1 MRRHVEE
8 PAMSASSPPLSA
20 RFRRTLREAMPSGR
34 AWWLVAGGC
43 AAGVLLFALLWLA
56 RPSTETTGDGEA
68 VPAVAG
74 ERPMTPLPAPLPA
87 AGSADRGFDYA
98 SPQDTRTPVR
108 IDAHVPQAAPPSA
121 PVAAPADQ
129 PPAQPVTAAATD
141 LPTGVPRPVS
151 TPQPEYPRASIR
163 RGERGEV
170 LLLVKVGANG
180 RVDGVDVVSSS
191 QHRRLDRAAVSAV
204 RRWRFE
210 PAMRD
215 GQPVAGELRIPFSFA
230 PEGG

>member
-1 MRRHVEE
+1 
-8 PAMSASSPPLSA
+8 MSASSPPFVIRL
-20 RFRRTLREAMPSGR
+20 RRVLREVMPSGR

-43 AAGVLLFALLWLA
+43 AAGVLLFAMLWWS
-56 RPSTETTGDGEA
+56 RPATDGGGEGED

-74 ERPMTPLPAPLPA
+74 DRAMTPLPAPLPA

-98 SPQDTRTPVR
+98 SPQDSRTPVR
-108 IDAHVPQAAPPSA
+108 IDAHVPQVA
-121 PVAAPADQ
+121 PVPAPIATPVDQAPAST
-129 PPAQPVTAAATD
+129 VTTAAAD
-141 LPTGVPRPVS
+141 LPTSVPRPVS
-151 TPQPEYPRASIR
+151 TQQPEYPRASMR
-163 RGERGEV
+163 RGERGDV
-170 LLLVKVGANG
+170 LLLVKVGADG

>member
-1 MRRHVEE
+1 
-8 PAMSASSPPLSA
+8 MSASSPPFAVRL
-20 RFRRTLREAMPSGR
+20 RRSLRELMPSGR

-43 AAGVLLFALLWLA
+43 AAGVLLFALLWLV
-56 RPSTETTGDGEA
+56 RPSTDATGDGTD

-74 ERPMTPLPAPLPA
+74 DRALTPLPAPLPA

-108 IDAHVPQAAPPSA
+108 IDAHVPQAAPLHA
-121 PVAAPADQ
+121 PVAAPVDQ
-129 PPAQPVTAAATD
+129 APAVTTAAAD
-141 LPTGVPRPVS
+141 LPSSVPRPVS
-151 TPQPEYPRASIR
+151 TQQPEYPRASMR
-163 RGERGEV
+163 RGERGDV
-170 LLLVKVGANG
+170 LLRVQVGADG

-210 PAMRD
+210 PAMRN

>member
-1 MRRHVEE
+1 M
-8 PAMSASSPPLSA
+8 PATAPPFATRL
-20 RFRRTLREAMPSGR
+20 RRTLRDVLPSGN
-34 AWWLVAGGC
+34 AWWIVGGAC
-43 AAGVLLFALLWLA
+43 ALGVLLFALLWLA
-56 RPSTETTGDGEA
+56 RPSTGSAVDGDD

-74 ERPMTPLPAPLPA
+74 DRSMTPLPAPLPA

-108 IDAHVPQAAPPSA
+108 IDAQIPQVAPPPA
-121 PVAAPADQ
+121 PVAADPGSA
-129 PPAQPVTAAATD
+129 PPVSTVAAD
-141 LPTGVPRPVS
+141 LPTSVPRPVS
-151 TPQPEYPRASIR
+151 TQQPEYPRASMR
-163 RGERGEV
+163 RGERGDV
-170 LLLVKVGANG
+170 LLRVQVGADG
-180 RVDGVDVVSSS
+180 RVDRIEVVSSS
-191 QHRRLDRAAVSAV
+191 RYPRLDRAATAAV

>member
-1 MRRHVEE
+1 
-8 PAMSASSPPLSA
+8 MSASSPPLSV
-20 RFRRTLREAMPSGR
+20 RVRRTLRDVMPRGR
-34 AWWLVAGGC
+34 AWWFVVGGGV
-43 AAGVLLFALLWLA
+43 AGVLLFALLWLA
-56 RPSTETTGDGEA
+56 RPSTDAAGDGDDI
-68 VPAVAG
+68 PSVAG
-74 ERPMTPLPAPLPA
+74 DRAMTSLPAPLPA

-108 IDAHVPQAAPPSA
+108 IDAHVPQTAPVPTPAASPVEQAPAAP
-121 PVAAPADQ
+121 
-129 PPAQPVTAAATD
+129 VTTAATD
-141 LPTGVPRPVS
+141 LPTSVPRPVS
-151 TPQPEYPRASIR
+151 TQQPEYPRASMR
-163 RGERGEV
+163 RGERGDV
-170 LLLVKVGANG
+170 LLLVKVGADG

>member
-1 MRRHVEE
+1 
-8 PAMSASSPPLSA
+8 MSASSPPFAVRL
-20 RFRRTLREAMPSGR
+20 RRTLSEAMPSGR
-34 AWWLVAGGC
+34 AWWFVAGGC
-43 AAGVLLFALLWLA
+43 VAGVLLFALLWLA
-56 RPSTETTGDGEA
+56 RPSTDTTGDGEA
-68 VPAVAG
+68 VPT
-74 ERPMTPLPAPLPA
+74 MTGGRAMAPLPAPLPA

-108 IDAHVPQAAPPSA
+108 IDAHVPQAAPPPA
-121 PVAAPADQ
+121 QVATPADQ
-129 PPAQPVTAAATD
+129 PPAPPVTAAAAD
-141 LPTGVPRPVS
+141 LPTSVPRPVS
-151 TPQPEYPRASIR
+151 MQQPEYPRASMR
-163 RGERGEV
+163 RGERGDV